1 MRGLSQSVV
10 ICPQRFAAMVLS
22 ASQMEGVGRPKR
34 KAGTQQCCL
43 QVHRLGHG
51 QRHENPEQLGIG
63 ALQDRIATFDRRH
76 ETFALNQR

>member
-1 MRGLSQSVV
+1 
-10 ICPQRFAAMVLS
+10 
-22 ASQMEGVGRPKR
+22 MEGVGRPKR